1 MALRVGCCRE
11 SELVDRCVPFLSTLP
26 RKLLPYT
33 SNLLLCQD
41 ISHFCK
47 FLKVFIVFSKF
58 LKEAVVIIKFIL
70 KYTKN
75 QQRCHIFFNGSFHPC
90 SLCNILEIA
99 LLALQGSFFIN
110 L

>member
-11 SELVDRCVPFLSTLP
+11 SELVDRCVIFLSTLP

-41 ISHFCK
+41 VSQFCK

-58 LKEAVVIIKFIL
+58 FKEVVIIIKFVV
-70 KYTKN
+70 
-75 QQRCHIFFNGSFHPC
+75 
-90 SLCNILEIA
+90 EIYKEPTA
-99 LLALQGSFFIN
+99 LSYFL
-110 L
+110 